1 MSDIFNEDFRDFI
14 KALNSANVEYILA
27 GGFAVILHG
36 YRRPTGDMD
45 IWVKKNKENYKKLV
59 KAFYQFG
66 LPVFDMTEEKF
77 LSTGEYDVYTFGR
90 PPVCI
95 EILTNLKGVD
105 FDEAYL
111 ASQIFDD
118 NGIEIRF
125 LHFNNLIQAKK
136 AAGRHRDLD
145 DIEKLTKKKSL

>member
-1 MSDIFNEDFRDFI
+1 
-14 KALNSANVEYILA
+14 
-27 GGFAVILHG
+27 
-36 YRRPTGDMD
+36 MD
-45 IWVKKNKENYKKLV
+45 IWVKRTEDNYKKLL

-66 LPVFDMTEEKF
+66 LPAFDMTKEKF
-77 LSTGEYDVYTFGR
+77 LSIEENDVYTFGR

-105 FDEAYL
+105 FDEAYS

-118 NGIEIRF
+118 DGIKIRF

-145 DIEKLTKKKSL
+145 DIEKLTKRKSH